1 MQILYA
7 PTGLKMDYELV
18 KIGLSVFNLLLTC
31 GVGLFAWSDRKDR
44 ATMESI
50 KELERVVAKKL
61 DEKAQRISKLEMDL
75 REVPSR
81 NELVRIHER
90 LDEMASSI
98 NTRLEAMNDSS
109 SKGRQ
114 ETALLLG
121 KLLGAVE
128 QMNGGKNS

>member
-1 MQILYA
+1 
-7 PTGLKMDYELV
+7 MDYELV